1 MIMDERNKKMELL
14 SSTPIKRAL
23 LAMGLPSM
31 IGMMISALYNLVDAY
46 FVSGLGT
53 SQMGAISVA
62 FPLGQIMAGLGL
74 LFGTGASLYISRLL
88 GQKELLKANRVASTA
103 ISSCIIIG
111 ALAILII
118 LVFLTP
124 LLKLLGATASILPYA
139 LTYTRIYAV
148 STIFN
153 LFNIAISS
161 IMTSEGAAKTTMGT
175 LFVGALVNIILD
187 PIFIYSLDLGIAGSA
202 YATAISQLLS
212 TLLFMLYIL
221 RKKSIF
227 TFHISDCDFSRKT
240 ISEIFKV
247 GIPIL
252 IFQLLTSLAMALIN
266 MKASTYG
273 DSAIAA
279 MGATT
284 RIIILGNLIVF
295 GFIKGFQPIVG
306 YSYGSKNYTR
316 LKAALKITIRW
327 TSLFCV
333 LTGTIFIMFSSNIIS
348 QFSHNDKAM
357 IILGQK
363 ALRAN
368 GFSFMFFGIYT
379 VYSSLFLALG
389 KAKEGFILGICRQGI
404 CFIPVILIF
413 PSIFGM
419 GGIIFAQPLADVV
432 ATVIALFL
440 SRSIY
445 KELALY
451 ELPIAPE
458 PLNPRLQKS
467 L

>member
-1 MIMDERNKKMELL
+1 MDNRNKKMELL
-14 SSTPIKRAL
+14 SSAPIKKAL

-53 SQMGAISVA
+53 SQMGAISIA
-62 FPLGQIMAGLGL
+62 FPLGQIIVGLGL
-74 LFGTGASLYISRLL
+74 LFGTGASLYIARLL
-88 GQKELLKANRVASTA
+88 GQKEITKANKVASTA
-103 ISSCIIIG
+103 IYSCITMG
-111 ALAILII
+111 ALAILFIV
-118 LVFLTP
+118 VFLAP
-124 LLKLLGATASILPYA
+124 ILKLLGATKSILPYA

-153 LFNIAISS
+153 LFNVTISS
-161 IMTSEGAAKTTMGT
+161 IITSEGAAKTTMRT
-175 LFVGALVNIILD
+175 LLIGATVNIILD
-187 PIFIYSLDLGIAGSA
+187 PIFIYSLDLGIAGAA

-212 TLLFMLYIL
+212 TLLYMLYIFS
-221 RKKSIF
+221 KKSIF
-227 TFHISDCDFSRKT
+227 SFRISDCDFSKKN

-279 MGATT
+279 MGAIT
-284 RIIILGNLIVF
+284 RIIVLGNLVVF
-295 GFIKGFQPIVG
+295 GFIKGFQPIAG
-306 YSYGSKNYTR
+306 YSYGSKNYKR
-316 LKAALKITIRW
+316 LKAAIKISTQW
-327 TSLFCV
+327 TSVFCIIA
-333 LTGTIFIMFSSNIIS
+333 GIIFIVFSSEIIS
-348 QFSHNDKAM
+348 QFSHNDKEM
-357 IILGQK
+357 VLLGQK

-368 GFSFMFFGIYT
+368 GLSFMLFGFYT

-413 PSIFGM
+413 PSIFGIN
-419 GGIIFAQPLADVV
+419 GILFAQPVADIA
-432 ATVIALFL
+432 ATIIAVFM
-440 SRSIY
+440 SRRIY
-445 KELALY
+445 KELTLY
-451 ELPIAPE
+451 ELSTQIIV
-458 PLNPRLQKS
+458 ND
-467 L
+467 